1 MTAIDSCKIHCS
13 SNVSVIVINVTKF
26 ELQNISLINCGKNH
40 TAFINLKKGNYTN
53 HIKKEIIP
61 NI

>member
-26 ELQNISLINCGKNH
+26 ELQNISLINCGKN
-40 TAFINLKKGNYTN
+40 FINLKKGKYTN